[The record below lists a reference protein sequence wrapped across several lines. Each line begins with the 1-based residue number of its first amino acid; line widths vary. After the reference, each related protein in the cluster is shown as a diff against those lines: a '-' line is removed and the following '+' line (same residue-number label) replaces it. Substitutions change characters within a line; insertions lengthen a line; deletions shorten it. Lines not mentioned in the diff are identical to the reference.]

1 MLADIRYAL
10 RTLRQTPLV
19 TTMAVASMALA
30 IGAVTAVFTLL
41 DQMLLRTMP
50 VKDPREIVQV
60 TMSGDFYGGTIGDG
74 TGLSYPLYRDLRDH
88 NQVFEGMFSRF
99 GVDMHL
105 GIGDRSERVSG
116 EMVSGSYFPV
126 LGVGAALGRILTA
139 DDDER
144 PGGHPVVVLS
154 HAYWRSRFASDPGVV
169 GRSVIANG
177 RPLTI
182 VGVASR
188 GFSGTNIGQP
198 AQVFVPMAMHEQF
211 APAWLDQDNRRFRWV
226 LAFGRLRAGLTREQ
240 AAAGLQPLFRSLLQ
254 EEALDKSFANASP
267 DAKRRFLQ
275 SRVEL
280 VPAAHGHSR
289 LREYVTR
296 PLWILMA
303 IAMGVLLIACANVAN
318 LLIARGTTR
327 QREIAVRLALGAS
340 RGRVTQ
346 QLLVEGLVLAA
357 MGGALGLVLAGWGA
371 GFLIAAYSTADY
383 PLPISA
389 AADWRIVAF
398 TFAVIATTALLSAL
412 APAFQSTRPVLAPTL
427 KEGATSV
434 LGGGPS
440 GLRKALVVV
449 QVALSLVLLVG
460 AGLFVRSLYQLL
472 SVDPGYNV
480 ARVVSFNV
488 DLERN
493 GYQELRSKQFAKDL
507 LQRLRETP
515 GVQSAT
521 FAAFTLLEGGGW
533 GMGVTVEGYQPKPGD
548 RRGSWL
554 NAVSPGFFRTMELP
568 LVAGREFTVRDE
580 ITTRNLSGENG
591 GTWAWPFRVAVV
603 NETFVKRY
611 LGGRNPLGV
620 RIGLGEDPGT
630 PTPIEIVGVAADS
643 KYAGIRE
650 EAADAP
656 QVFLPALEHDGVSE
670 LTAYVRTA
678 RDPQETIAAI
688 RSVVHQL
695 DPTLPIFRVRTLE
708 EQVAR
713 SLTNERLFAS
723 LSTVFAVLAT
733 LLAAVGLYGVM
744 AFAVTRRT
752 REIGIRIALG
762 ALGTH
767 IAGRILREA
776 GVLVVIGLGAGLG
789 VAWWLTRFIESQLYG
804 VVPHDPWTLAT
815 CALMLAAIAA
825 LAAWIPARRAARTDP
840 IVALRS
846 E

>member
-10 RTLRQTPLV
+10 RTLRQAPLV

-30 IGAVTAVFTLL
+30 IGAVTAVFTLV
-41 DQMLLRTMP
+41 DQVLLRAMP
-50 VKDPREIVQV
+50 AKDPQEIVQV
-60 TMSGDFYGGTIGDG
+60 RMSGDFYGATLGDG
-74 TGLSYPLYRDLRDH
+74 SGLSYPMYRDLRDH
-88 NQVFEGMFSRF
+88 NQVFDGMFSRF
-99 GVDMHL
+99 GVEMHL

-126 LGVGAALGRILTA
+126 LGVGAALGRTLTTH
-139 DDDER
+139 DDER
-144 PGGHPVVVLS
+144 PDGHPMVVLT
-154 HAYWRSRFASDPGVV
+154 HAYWHRRFAGDPGVL
-169 GRSVIANG
+169 GRTVIANG

-198 AQVFVPMAMHEQF
+198 AQVFVPMAMHKQF
-211 APAWLDQDNRRFRWV
+211 APGWLDQEDRRVRWV
-226 LAFGRLRAGLTREQ
+226 LVFGRLRDGVTRER
-240 AAAGLQPLFRSLLQ
+240 AAAGLQPLFRSRLQ

-267 DAKRRFLQ
+267 EAKQRFLQ
-275 SRVEL
+275 SQIEL
-280 VPAAHGHSR
+280 VPASQGHSR

-296 PLWILMA
+296 PLWILMT
-303 IAMGVLLIACANVAN
+303 IAAGVLLIACANVAN

-327 QREIAVRLALGAS
+327 QREIALRLALGAS
-340 RGRVTQ
+340 RRRVTQ

-357 MGGALGLVLAGWGA
+357 IGGAFGLVLAGWGA
-371 GFLIAAYSTADY
+371 RFLIAFYSTADY

-389 AADWRIVAF
+389 AADWRILAF
-398 TFAVIATTALLSAL
+398 TLGVVAITALLSAL
-412 APAFQSTRPVLAPTL
+412 VPAFQSTRPMLAPTL

-440 GLRKALVVV
+440 RLRKTLVVV

-460 AGLFVRSLYQLL
+460 AGLFVRSLSQLL
-472 SVDPGYNV
+472 SVEPGFNV
-480 ARVVSFNV
+480 AHVVSFSV

-493 GYQELRSKQFAKDL
+493 GYKELRTKQFAKDL
-507 LQRLRETP
+507 MRRLEETP
-515 GVQSAT
+515 GVQSAA
-521 FAAFTLLEGGGW
+521 FAAFALLEGGGW
-533 GMGVTVEGYQPKPGD
+533 GMPVTVEGYEPKPGA

-554 NAVSPGFFRTMELP
+554 NQVSPGFFRTMELP
-568 LVAGREFTVRDE
+568 LVAGRAFTARDE

-591 GTWAWPFRVAVV
+591 GTWVWPFRVAVV

-620 RIGLGEDPGT
+620 RIGLGDDPGT
-630 PTPIEIVGVAADS
+630 PTPIEIVGIAADS

-650 EAADAP
+650 DSADAP
-656 QVFLPALEHDGVSE
+656 QVFFPALEHDGVSE

-688 RSVVHQL
+688 RRIVRQL
-695 DPTLPIFRVRTLE
+695 DPTLPVFRVRTLE

-733 LLAAVGLYGVM
+733 LLASVGLYGVM

-762 ALGTH
+762 ALSAH

-776 GVLVVIGLGAGLG
+776 GVLVIIGLGAGLG

-804 VVPHDPWTLAT
+804 VTPHDPWTLAA
-815 CALMLAAIAA
+815 CAIVLAAIAA
-825 LAAWIPARRAARTDP
+825 LAAWVPARRAARTDP